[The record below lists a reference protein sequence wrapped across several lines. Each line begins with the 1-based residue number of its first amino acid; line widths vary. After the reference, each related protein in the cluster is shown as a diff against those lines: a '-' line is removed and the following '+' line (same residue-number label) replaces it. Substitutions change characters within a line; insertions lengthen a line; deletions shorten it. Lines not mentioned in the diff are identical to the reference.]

1 MARSVGTRC
10 PYAVTAWLDH
20 MLETFHLRRFC
31 ALLAFAALIFGALQ
45 LTACSSGDGADV
57 VVAKSPNDD
66 RDYRYVV
73 LNNHLRVLLVSDP
86 GTDKAAASLT
96 VLRGSYDEP
105 PEYPGLAHFLEH
117 MLFLG
122 TKKYPDV
129 DGYQHFVAT
138 HGGSSNA
145 YTAADHTN
153 FFFDINPEQFPDAMD
168 RFSQFFIAPLLD
180 PAYVDREK
188 NAVNSEWQLQ
198 IKDDGWR
205 EFAATKAAMNP
216 DYPGARFNIGNLE
229 TLSDGVDDA
238 LLRFFH
244 HNYSADQMV
253 LVALSNESLDTME
266 SWVRPMFSAIENHNI
281 GPSRVTTKAFLAD
294 QLPALLRVR
303 TLKDEYSVSFSFP
316 IPPTEPYYR
325 KKPAQY
331 LANLLGHEGEG
342 SLHQALT
349 ERGWITSLGA
359 GATRL
364 DDANAYLG
372 IEIGLTDAG
381 RNALPEISRM
391 LFGYIDLLK
400 ATDPEKWRYDE
411 QALSAELNFRFQ
423 EKSSATAFVY
433 LTGPALGLYPPE
445 DVLIAPYL
453 MEEFDPT
460 LIESYLDYLT
470 PDNVVVTVSGPDV
483 QTDRVERW
491 FDVPYS
497 LERGRLSTA
506 APMLADMHLPAPNP
520 FLPEHLGLLKGD
532 EKGPMLAVDRP
543 GLQLWLDV
551 DVEFS
556 VPRANQYFTLGMPGG
571 LVTPEDLVR
580 ARLYERLVTDSLNE
594 FTYPAQLAGLGYQL
608 DVTPAGFRLG
618 VRGFD
623 DKQLILLDAVMDRF
637 VSLEIDPERFALFQR
652 ELARDWRNF
661 RNERPYT
668 QVYAALPNVMVSGS
682 FPPERLADAVEKVT
696 VADLQAWRERRLAAF
711 SVIGLSHGNVNAE
724 RLEDV
729 AKHLQQYVKLGDFE
743 VLRPQVARLDQSYL
757 LGLDVDH
764 GDAAMVLYVQDDEA
778 SYADRALSALAAQ
791 MLKQEYFTSLRT
803 QQQLGY
809 VVALANRTMQNRGGL
824 VFVIQSPVASP
835 AALEDATR
843 RFVNEQV
850 DALPELSEASFEQ
863 YKAGLVHQLTEKDRN
878 LNERTT
884 RYLADLDVDETG
896 FDSQARIADI
906 VAGLTLADMQAYYKE
921 LKRKLE
927 ERRLLIYCLGRFED
941 APTEGVRLEGIQ
953 PLPAPMA
960 AQATS
965 SR

>member
-1 MARSVGTRC
+1 MLDTR
-10 PYAVTAWLDH
+10 
-20 MLETFHLRRFC
+20 HLRRPR
-31 ALLAFAALIFGALQ
+31 ALLALAALALGT
-45 LTACSSGDGADV
+45 LLLAACSGSEGTGAAV

-66 RDYRYVV
+66 RDYRYLV
-73 LNNHLRVLLVSDP
+73 LDNKLRVLLVSDP
-86 GTDKAAASLT
+86 ETDKAAASLT

-122 TKKYPDV
+122 TKKYPEV

-145 YTAADHTN
+145 YTASDHTN
-153 FFFDINPEQFPDAMD
+153 YFFDVNPDQFQDAMD
-168 RFSQFFIAPLLD
+168 RFSQFFVAPLLD

-188 NAVNSEWQLQ
+188 NAVNSEYQLQ

-216 DYPGARFNIGNLE
+216 AYPGARFNIGSLE
-229 TLSDGVDDA
+229 TLGDGVDDA
-238 LLRFFH
+238 LLRFFRN
-244 HNYSADQMV
+244 NYSADQMV
-253 LVALSNESLDTME
+253 LVALSNEPLDGME
-266 SWVRPMFSAIENHNI
+266 SWVRPMFSAIPNHDV
-281 GPSRVTTKAFLAD
+281 GPSHVTTKAFLPD
-294 QLPALLRVR
+294 QLPALLRVK
-303 TLKDEYSVSFSFP
+303 TLKDEYAVSFAFP

-349 ERGWITSLGA
+349 DRGWITSLGA

-364 DDANAYLG
+364 DDENAYLG
-372 IEIGLTDAG
+372 IDIGLTEAG
-381 RNALPEISRM
+381 RKALPEISRM
-391 LFGYIDLLK
+391 LFGYIELLK
-400 ATDPEKWRYDE
+400 ANDPEQWRYDE

-460 LIESYLDYLT
+460 LIDSYVDYLT
-470 PDNVVVTVSGPDV
+470 PDNVIVTVSGPDV
-483 QTDRVERW
+483 RTDQVERW
-491 FDVPYS
+491 FEVPYS
-497 LERGRLSTA
+497 LERERLSTA
-506 APMLADMHLPAPNP
+506 GPMLADMHLPAPNP
-520 FLPEHLGLLKGD
+520 FLPEHLGLLQGD

-543 GLQLWLDV
+543 GLELWLDV

-556 VPRANQYFTLGMPGG
+556 VPRANQYFTLGIAGG
-571 LVTPEDLVR
+571 VTTPEDLVR

-637 VSLEIDPERFALFQR
+637 VSLDIDPERFALYQR

-661 RNERPYT
+661 SNERPYT
-668 QVYAALPNVMVSGS
+668 QVYAALPNVLVSGS
-682 FPPERLADAVEKVT
+682 YPPERLADAVNEVT
-696 VADLQAWRERRLAAF
+696 VADLDAWRKQRLSAF
-711 SVIGLSHGNVNAE
+711 SVIGLSHGNVNAS
-724 RLEDV
+724 RLEEV
-729 AKHLQQYVKLGDFE
+729 ARHLQQYVTLGDFE
-743 VLRPQVARLDQSYL
+743 LVRPQVARVDQSYL

-778 SYADRALSALAAQ
+778 SYAQRALSALAAQ
-791 MLKQEYFTSLRT
+791 MLKQQYFTSLRT
-803 QQQLGY
+803 EQQLGY
-809 VVALANRTMQNRGGL
+809 VVALTNRTLQDRGGL
-824 VFVIQSPVASP
+824 VFIIQSPVASP

-843 RFVNEQV
+843 RFVDQQV

-863 YKAGLVHQLTEKDRN
+863 YKSGLIHQLTEKDKN
-878 LNERTT
+878 LNERTN
-884 RYLADLDVDETG
+884 RYLADLDVDETA

-906 VAGLTLADMQAYYKE
+906 VEGLTLTDMQAYYDE
-921 LKRKLE
+921 LKRKLS
-927 ERRLLIYCLGRFED
+927 ERRLLIYSLGQFED
-941 APTEGVRLEGIQ
+941 APTGGVRLESIE
-953 PLPAPMA
+953 PLPAPPK
-960 AQATS
+960 AQLTS